1 MIELKNNFFKNF
13 MIKNI
18 IHIIL
23 LIIYSTIIY
32 YIFSFCEFVIIFYN
46 IIILIKTKNIIEK
59 GLLNLIFNIFPN
71 LLYIIYKIYNIKI
84 IFLWLKG
91 CIIYF
96 GIILMLEKY
105 LPEFLNSIIHYDFRN
120 IFGFI
125 LTPIFFSNIYVS
137 LIFYDI
143 IFFYI
148 NNDNIYNLIFL

>member
-23 LIIYSTIIY
+23 LIIYTTIIY
-32 YIFSFCEFVIIFYN
+32 YIFSFNEFVIIFYN
-46 IIILIKTKNIIEK
+46 IIILIKNKNIIEK

-71 LLYIIYKIYNIKI
+71 LLYIIYKIYNINI

>member
-1 MIELKNNFFKNF
+1 
-13 MIKNI
+13 
-18 IHIIL
+18 
-23 LIIYSTIIY
+23 
-32 YIFSFCEFVIIFYN
+32 
-46 IIILIKTKNIIEK
+46 LIKFKKIIEK
-59 GLLNLIFNIFPN
+59 GFLNIIFNIFPN
-71 LLYIIYKIYNIKI
+71 ILFIIYKIFNIKI

>member
-23 LIIYSTIIY
+23 LIIYTTIIY
-32 YIFSFCEFVIIFYN
+32 YIFSFNEFVIIFYN
-46 IIILIKTKNIIEK
+46 IIILIKNKNIIEK

-71 LLYIIYKIYNIKI
+71 LLYILYKIYNIKI

-96 GIILMLEKY
+96 GIILMLEKF

>member
-23 LIIYSTIIY
+23 LIIYTTIIY
-32 YIFSFCEFVIIFYN
+32 YIFSFNEFIIIFYN
-46 IIILIKTKNIIEK
+46 IIILFKFKNIIEK
-59 GLLNLIFNIFPN
+59 GPINLFFNISPN
-71 LLYIIYKIYNIKI
+71 LLYIIYKIYNINI

-105 LPEFLNSIIHYDFRN
+105 LPAFLNSIIHYDFRN

-125 LTPIFFSNIYVS
+125 LIPIFFSNIYVS

>member
-1 MIELKNNFFKNF
+1 

>member
-1 MIELKNNFFKNF
+1 

-125 LTPIFFSNIYVS
+125 LIPIFFSNIYVS

>member
-23 LIIYSTIIY
+23 LIIYTTIIY
-32 YIFSFCEFVIIFYN
+32 YIFSFNEFVIIFYN
-46 IIILIKTKNIIEK
+46 IIILIKNKNTIEK

-120 IFGFI
+120 IFGLI

>member
-23 LIIYSTIIY
+23 LIIYTTIIY
-32 YIFSFCEFVIIFYN
+32 YIFSFNEFVIIFYN

>member
-23 LIIYSTIIY
+23 LIIYTTIIY

-125 LTPIFFSNIYVS
+125 LIPIFFSNIYVS

>member
-23 LIIYSTIIY
+23 LIIYTTIIY
-32 YIFSFCEFVIIFYN
+32 YIFSFNEFVIIFYN
-46 IIILIKTKNIIEK
+46 IIILIKFKNIIEK
-59 GLLNLIFNIFPN
+59 GPINLFFNISPN
-71 LLYIIYKIYNIKI
+71 LLYIIYKIYNINI

>member
-46 IIILIKTKNIIEK
+46 IIILIKFKNIIEK
-59 GLLNLIFNIFPN
+59 GPINLFFNISPN

-96 GIILMLEKY
+96 GIILMLEKF
-105 LPEFLNSIIHYDFRN
+105 LPVFLNNIIHYDFRD

-125 LTPIFFSNIYVS
+125 LIPILFSNIYIS

-143 IFFYI
+143 IFFNI
-148 NNDNIYNLIFL
+148 NNDNIYNLVFL

>member
-23 LIIYSTIIY
+23 LIIYTTIIY
-32 YIFSFCEFVIIFYN
+32 YIFSFNEFVIIFYN
-46 IIILIKTKNIIEK
+46 IIILIKNKNIIEK

-71 LLYIIYKIYNIKI
+71 LLFILYKIYNIKI

>member
-18 IHIIL
+18 YHIIL
-23 LIIYSTIIY
+23 LIIYTTIIY
-32 YIFSFCEFVIIFYN
+32 YIFSFNEFVIIFYN
-46 IIILIKTKNIIEK
+46 IIILIKNKNIIEK

-71 LLYIIYKIYNIKI
+71 LLYILYKIYNIKI

>member
-23 LIIYSTIIY
+23 LIIYTTIIY

>member
-23 LIIYSTIIY
+23 LIIYTTIIY
-32 YIFSFCEFVIIFYN
+32 YIFSFNEFVIIFYN
-46 IIILIKTKNIIEK
+46 IIILIKNKNIIEK

-71 LLYIIYKIYNIKI
+71 LLFILYKIYNIKI

-125 LTPIFFSNIYVS
+125 LIPIFFSNIYVS

>member
-23 LIIYSTIIY
+23 LIIYTTIIY
-32 YIFSFCEFVIIFYN
+32 YIFSFNEFVIIFYN
-46 IIILIKTKNIIEK
+46 IIILIKFKNIIEK
-59 GLLNLIFNIFPN
+59 GPINLFFNISPN
-71 LLYIIYKIYNIKI
+71 LLYIIYKIYNINI

-125 LTPIFFSNIYVS
+125 LIPIFFSNIYVS

>member
-23 LIIYSTIIY
+23 LIIYTTIIY
-32 YIFSFCEFVIIFYN
+32 YIFSFNEFVIIFYN
-46 IIILIKTKNIIEK
+46 IIILITFKNIIEN
-59 GLLNLIFNIFPN
+59 GPINLFINISPN
-71 LLYIIYKIYNIKI
+71 LLYIIYKIYNINI

>member
-1 MIELKNNFFKNF
+1 MIELKNNFLKNF

-18 IHIIL
+18 IHFIL
-23 LIIYSTIIY
+23 LLIYTSIIY
-32 YIFSFCEFVIIFYN
+32 YIFSFKEFIIIFYD
-46 IIILIKTKNIIEK
+46 IIILIKFKKIIEK
-59 GLLNLIFNIFPN
+59 GFLNIIFNIFPN
-71 LLYIIYKIYNIKI
+71 ILFIIYKIYNIKI

-96 GIILMLEKY
+96 GIILMLEKF
-105 LPEFLNSIIHYDFRN
+105 LPVFLNNIIHYDFRD

-125 LTPIFFSNIYVS
+125 LIPILFSNIYVS

-143 IFFYI
+143 IFFNI

>member
-23 LIIYSTIIY
+23 LIIYTTIIY

-46 IIILIKTKNIIEK
+46 IIILIKNKNIIEK

-105 LPEFLNSIIHYDFRN
+105 LPEFLNSIMHYDFRN

>member
-23 LIIYSTIIY
+23 LIIYTTIIY
-32 YIFSFCEFVIIFYN
+32 YIFSFNEFVIIFYN
-46 IIILIKTKNIIEK
+46 IIILIKNKNIIEK

-71 LLYIIYKIYNIKI
+71 LLYILYKIYNIKI

>member
-23 LIIYSTIIY
+23 LIIYTTIIY
-32 YIFSFCEFVIIFYN
+32 YIFSFNEFIIIFYN
-46 IIILIKTKNIIEK
+46 IIILIKFKNIIEK
-59 GLLNLIFNIFPN
+59 GPINLFFNISPN
-71 LLYIIYKIYNIKI
+71 LLYIIYKIYNINI

-125 LTPIFFSNIYVS
+125 LIPIFFSNIYVS

>member
-23 LIIYSTIIY
+23 LIIYTTIIY

-46 IIILIKTKNIIEK
+46 IIILIKNKNIIEK

-96 GIILMLEKY
+96 GIILMLEKF
-105 LPEFLNSIIHYDFRN
+105 LPVFLNNIIHYDFRD

-125 LTPIFFSNIYVS
+125 LIPILFSNIYIS

-143 IFFYI
+143 IFFNI
-148 NNDNIYNLIFL
+148 NNDNIYNLVFL